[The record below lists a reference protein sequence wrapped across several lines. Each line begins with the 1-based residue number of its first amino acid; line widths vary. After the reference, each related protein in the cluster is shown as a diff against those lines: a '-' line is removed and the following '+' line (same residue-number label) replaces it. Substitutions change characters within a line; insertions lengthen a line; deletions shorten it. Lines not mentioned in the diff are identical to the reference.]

1 MRIFPLRI
9 LLVLVLS
16 TSWLVAE
23 PNVVIH
29 VKTRVHADAKDR
41 VLVEKGETLTFDDEQ
56 HRLILTGSAS
66 KRLDIAYD
74 DVAKIVFEVTT
85 HMRGGR
91 LAEMIS
97 FAGAGGAIAGNI
109 LAGKHVNDYWFYLE
123 YKKPDGGANV
133 LIEVPK
139 NSSAQ
144 VIDKANEI
152 FGSRVTVAD
161 FSERPAEIEK
171 KQLAD
176 LHSKQALKVNKKDHP
191 VPEVKP
197 DKALIVVVCPRLT
210 PSLFNPDNQF
220 KLHANDHVVAVVFS
234 FVGRVSYWHFIYTT

>member
-1 MRIFPLRI
+1 MRDFPLRI

-16 TSWLVAE
+16 PSWLVAE
-23 PNVVIH
+23 PHVVIH

-41 VLVEKGETLTFDDEQ
+41 VLVEKGETLTFDDAQ

-85 HMRGGR
+85 HMRGGT

-133 LIEVPK
+133 LI
-139 NSSAQ
+139 
-144 VIDKANEI
+144 
-152 FGSRVTVAD
+152 
-161 FSERPAEIEK
+161 
-171 KQLAD
+171 
-176 LHSKQALKVNKKDHP
+176 
-191 VPEVKP
+191 
-197 DKALIVVVCPRLT
+197 
-210 PSLFNPDNQF
+210 
-220 KLHANDHVVAVVFS
+220 
-234 FVGRVSYWHFIYTT
+234 

>member
-9 LLVLVLS
+9 CLLRICLLVVLS
-16 TSWLVAE
+16 TSCLVAE

-41 VLVEKGETLTFDDEQ
+41 VLVEKGETLTFDDAQ

-85 HMRGGR
+85 HMRGGT

-109 LAGKHVNDYWFYLE
+109 LAGKHVNDYWFTW
-123 YKKPDGGANV
+123 
-133 LIEVPK
+133 
-139 NSSAQ
+139 ST
-144 VIDKANEI
+144 KARRRRQRSDRGTE
-152 FGSRVTVAD
+152 
-161 FSERPAEIEK
+161 E
-171 KQLAD
+171 
-176 LHSKQALKVNKKDHP
+176 
-191 VPEVKP
+191 
-197 DKALIVVVCPRLT
+197 
-210 PSLFNPDNQF
+210 
-220 KLHANDHVVAVVFS
+220 
-234 FVGRVSYWHFIYTT
+234 FVGSGDRQGERDLRFSRDCRRLFREARRDREKAAC